1 MKIICKLCGKV
12 FDYPVEQ
19 ITHRHKEVEL
29 DLVPPNFWGVKD
41 YLSEF
46 SIDFGDFGQVIT
58 PKGVKK
64 STLSSGNT
72 PLICLS
78 ENVYIKDESLNP
90 TGSFKDRGME
100 TLMNEV
106 LMHTKNKIAVVSC
119 GSGAISVI
127 RYAKEY
133 GIKSLVFVH
142 KSIDESSKRIIS
154 LADEVFYSENFIK
167 SYEDYMKYCLENT
180 SNVFW
185 GFLNTNI
192 SYMLGLRTLAY
203 EIVSDLKDT
212 PDIVIIPC
220 GSGMNI
226 VAQNLAF
233 KEMYK
238 RKIISKI
245 PKIAIVEIEGGN
257 PIAQGAS
264 KQNASWLH
272 VIEQPVESKTILSN
286 DTCFNYRNIY
296 QIVERGE
303 AFFVSVKD
311 SEIDHFISR
320 NPEYAKKYDYTSLAV
335 MPVVNRLME
344 RRTGEKIVAVI
355 TCKNRKG
362 GIIYE

>member
-1 MKIICKLCGKV
+1 MKLICKLCGKV

-78 ENVYIKDESLNP
+78 KNAYIKDESLNP

-106 LMHTKNKIAVVSC
+106 LMHKKNKIAVVSC
-119 GSGAISVI
+119 GSGAISTI

-142 KSIDESSKRIIS
+142 KSIDETSKKIIS
-154 LADEVFYSENFIK
+154 QADEVFYSENFIK
-167 SYEDYMKYCLENT
+167 SYEDYMKYCLEND
-180 SNVFW
+180 SDVFW

-203 EIVSDLKDT
+203 EIVRDLKDT
-212 PDIVIIPC
+212 PDVIVLPC

-226 VAQNLAF
+226 VAQDLAF
-233 KEMYK
+233 KEMYE
-238 RKIISKI
+238 RKIISKM

-257 PIAQGAS
+257 PIAQGVAS
-264 KQNASWLH
+264 QNNSWLH
-272 VIEQPVESKTILSN
+272 VIKEPVDSKTILSN
-286 DTCFNYRNIY
+286 DTCFNYKNIY
-296 QIVERGE
+296 EMVERGE
-303 AFFVSVKD
+303 GFFVSVND
-311 SEIDHFISR
+311 SEIEHFICQ
-320 NPEYAKKYDYTSLAV
+320 NPEYAGKYDYTSLAV
-335 MPVVNRLME
+335 MPAINRLME
-344 RRTGEKIVAVI
+344 GNFSGKIVAVI
-355 TCKNRKG
+355 TCKNRNG
-362 GIIYE
+362 GTIYE